1 MAAQQMFPKLME
13 PGRIGTMA
21 VKNRVV
27 SAPMITGYATRD
39 GMVTNRML
47 RFYAEKAKGGMGLI
61 VVEYSYI
68 DEEASK
74 SAYAQLGAYDDECIV
89 GLAQLAEIIQ
99 EKGSKA
105 CLQIEH
111 CGRQKFIGTSP
122 MLAPSRVPWEAIL
135 AAGAVIPSEL
145 SIEEIRSI
153 VESFGDAARRTKQ
166 AGFDMVEI
174 HGAHGYLIT
183 NFLSPHT
190 NRRGD
195 MYGGSLQERM
205 RFGLEVAANV
215 RKKVGPDFPVGI
227 RLSGTE
233 YIQDGVMIE
242 DTIAFAKAL
251 ENEGIDTF
259 HISGG
264 NHHTMHCQVVPS
276 NQNLAFNVWAAE
288 AVKKEVKVP
297 VIASGSI
304 TSAELAETVIREG
317 KGDFVGLARP
327 LLADP
332 YFAKKAELGK
342 PEEIRQ
348 CIRCNQGCLQK
359 GIMAGKS
366 LMCSLNVAIGRE
378 DRFARLQYD
387 ENDPAP
393 VRKTVYVIGGGPG
406 GMEAARVAALRGH
419 KVTLFEKRDR
429 LGGALVEASVPLF
442 KSELKS
448 LVTFLSNELKRL
460 RVEVKLGTC
469 ASVADILKEKPDA
482 VIVAVGGK
490 PVMPDVPGIRN
501 ANCINALDVYQG
513 KEVGQTVLVI
523 GGGMLGS
530 ELALHLAENGK
541 NVILTTRRETIAY
554 DMEVAHMIVFMGRLM
569 QSEVKVQYRKLL
581 SEVTPDG
588 AVMLD
593 LARLGEK
600 TKIKA
605 DTVVIVGGFQPDREL
620 YEQLSG
626 NGIGVAAIG
635 DCIQPRG
642 IHEAIYEGHIAA
654 RDI

>member
-1 MAAQQMFPKLME
+1 
-13 PGRIGTMA
+13 
-21 VKNRVV
+21 
-27 SAPMITGYATRD
+27 
-39 GMVTNRML
+39 
-47 RFYAEKAKGGMGLI
+47 
-61 VVEYSYI
+61 
-68 DEEASK
+68 
-74 SAYAQLGAYDDECIV
+74 
-89 GLAQLAEIIQ
+89 
-99 EKGSKA
+99 
-105 CLQIEH
+105 
-111 CGRQKFIGTSP
+111 
-122 MLAPSRVPWEAIL
+122 
-135 AAGAVIPSEL
+135 
-145 SIEEIRSI
+145 
-153 VESFGDAARRTKQ
+153 
-166 AGFDMVEI
+166 
-174 HGAHGYLIT
+174 
-183 NFLSPHT
+183 
-190 NRRGD
+190 
-195 MYGGSLQERM
+195 
-205 RFGLEVAANV
+205 
-215 RKKVGPDFPVGI
+215 
-227 RLSGTE
+227 
-233 YIQDGVMIE
+233 
-242 DTIAFAKAL
+242 
-251 ENEGIDTF
+251 
-259 HISGG
+259 
-264 NHHTMHCQVVPS
+264 
-276 NQNLAFNVWAAE
+276 
-288 AVKKEVKVP
+288 
-297 VIASGSI
+297 
-304 TSAELAETVIREG
+304 
-317 KGDFVGLARP
+317 
-327 LLADP
+327 
-332 YFAKKAELGK
+332 
-342 PEEIRQ
+342 
-348 CIRCNQGCLQK
+348 
-359 GIMAGKS
+359 
-366 LMCSLNVAIGRE
+366 
-378 DRFARLQYD
+378 
-387 ENDPAP
+387 
-393 VRKTVYVIGGGPG
+393 
-406 GMEAARVAALRGH
+406 
-419 KVTLFEKRDR
+419 
-429 LGGALVEASVPLF
+429 
-442 KSELKS
+442 LKS